1 MNEDA
6 VNMSVR
12 KFLKKFGVQ
21 TQREIERA
29 IRDAV
34 REGRLSGDEK
44 LEVRARVTLAEVG
57 LDLTVD
63 GTIEL
68 EQDPR

>member
-29 IRDAV
+29 IREAV